1 MSHELRALASHAS
14 ILTAY
19 IDVWGNRRTA
29 SDEALVAILSR
40 RGIAAGSASE
50 VRESLDRLRAER
62 DTRIVEPVVVAWN
75 GIARV
80 PLHRVESATIECELR
95 LENDDSRVQIYEL
108 SAATLPA
115 PRGSRDPLARVV
127 SFGQLP
133 FGYHALSIRAGG
145 REATTTILSAPRQ
158 VWSGDAK
165 RRFGI
170 FAPLYSFRS
179 RRNWGIGDFADA
191 ERFLSWAEANGA
203 AFLGILPTLPAYL
216 EEPSDPSPYAPVSR
230 LFWNEIFVDVER
242 IPEVAIDPAAQQL
255 LGSDGFRR
263 ELESLRALDL
273 IDYRRVYA
281 AKRRLFDSL
290 TRALLTRGS
299 EERRDAFERFRASKP
314 LLADYARF
322 RAATERHRAGFRF
335 WRDPRE
341 EPAENDSSHQ
351 HEYAQFIAEE
361 QIAALADSHEACG
374 LYLDFPLGTNRDG
387 FDVWRFPH
395 LFAKDAAIGAPPD
408 FSYGTG
414 QNWGFPP
421 LDPDASRED
430 GYRYFAACIRHHV
443 RHAGMLRLDHVM
455 SLHRTF
461 WIPDGFAPRDGV
473 YVRYAADEFYAV
485 LAIESHRAKT
495 RIIGEDLGTV
505 PHYVREAIDRRGL
518 HRLFVLQR
526 QLLHGKEPPGT
537 VASNMVASLNNH
549 DLPPFAGFWKER
561 DIEEREDLGLIDAS
575 RATELRA
582 KRQDIRSFL
591 IDFLK
596 REGLLDADT
605 PIDAIID
612 AANRWL
618 AKSPAEIVLVSVEDL
633 WGEAESQNIP
643 TTTTERPNW
652 RRKFAKTIEEIVE
665 SERLAETIASVR
677 NSRQEAL
684 PSPRQDLDEARAVSS
699 GRGVRGE
706 G

>member
-19 IDVWGNRRTA
+19 SDVWGNRRTA

-40 RGIAAGSASE
+40 RGIAAGSASN
-50 VRESLDRLRAER
+50 VRESLDRIRAER
-62 DTRIVEPVVVAWN
+62 AARFVEPVIVAWN

-80 PLHRVESATIECELR
+80 PLHGVDSATIECELR
-95 LENDDSRVQIYEL
+95 LDEDDRIRTYEF
-108 SAATLPA
+108 ATATLPA
-115 PRGSRDPLARVV
+115 PRGSRDPLARMV
-127 SFGQLP
+127 SLGHLP
-133 FGYHALSIRAGG
+133 YGYHALSVRAGG
-145 REATTTILSAPRQ
+145 REATATILSAPRQ
-158 VWSGDAK
+158 VWSDDAPCG
-165 RRFGI
+165 FGL

-179 RRNWGIGDFADA
+179 ARNWGIGDLADA
-191 ERFLSWAEANGA
+191 ERFLSWAESRGA
-203 AFLGILPTLPAYL
+203 GFLGILPTLPPYL
-216 EEPSDPSPYAPVSR
+216 DEPFDPSPYAPVSR

-242 IPEVAIDPAAQQL
+242 IPEVAIDPSARQSLAA
-255 LGSDGFRR
+255 GGFRQ

-281 AKRRLFDSL
+281 AKRSLFDSL
-290 TRALLTRGS
+290 ARAFFTRASG
-299 EERRDAFERFRASKP
+299 ERRDAFERFRASKP
-314 LLADYARF
+314 LLAGYARF

-335 WRDPRE
+335 WPDPRE
-341 EPAENDSSHQ
+341 VPAEDDASRQ

-361 QIAALADSHEACG
+361 QIAALADSHAACS

-408 FSYGTG
+408 FSYATG

-421 LDPDASRED
+421 LDPDAIRED

-473 YVRYAADEFYAV
+473 YVRYEADEFYAV

-505 PHYVREAIDRRGL
+505 PHYVRESLDRRGL

-526 QLLHGKEPPGT
+526 QLLHAKEPPGT
-537 VASNMVASLNNH
+537 VAPNMVASLNNH
-549 DLPPFAGFWKER
+549 DMPPFAGFWRER
-561 DIEEREDLGLIDAS
+561 DIDEREALRLIDDA
-575 RATELRA
+575 RAAQLRA
-582 KRQDIRSFL
+582 KREDIRRFL
-591 IDFLK
+591 VEFLK
-596 REGLLDADT
+596 NQGLLDDDT
-605 PIDAIID
+605 SIAAIIE

-618 AKSPAEIVLVSVEDL
+618 ARSPAEIVLLSLEDL
-633 WGEAESQNIP
+633 WGETESQNIP

-652 RRKFAKTIEEIVE
+652 RRKFAKTLEEIVE
-665 SERLAETIASVR
+665 SEKLAATIASVR
-677 NSRQEAL
+677 NCR
-684 PSPRQDLDEARAVSS
+684 
-699 GRGVRGE
+699 
-706 G
+706 